1 MQLPEKLRS
10 RSFQRKTVL
19 GILVFL
25 LVFSITGFFILPPIV
40 KSVLV
45 KNLSK
50 QFRRQV
56 TIQKVKINP
65 FMLSGEIR
73 GVAIS
78 ERNGSKTFISFD
90 SLYMNAQAM
99 SIIKRGLILREIR
112 LTRPYI
118 NISRDESG
126 GYNFSDLLE
135 PVKKPSGPPG
145 KLPRFS
151 LNNIQIIDGNID
163 FWDGPENTRHTV
175 KKLNV
180 AIPFIS
186 DLPYFAE
193 TYVQPLLEA
202 SVNGTP
208 LALKG

>member
-50 QFRRQV
+50 QFHRQV

-78 ERNGSKTFISFD
+78 ERNGSKNFISFD
-90 SLYMNAQAM
+90 SL
-99 SIIKRGLILREIR
+99 
-112 LTRPYI
+112 
-118 NISRDESG
+118 
-126 GYNFSDLLE
+126 
-135 PVKKPSGPPG
+135 
-145 KLPRFS
+145 
-151 LNNIQIIDGNID
+151 
-163 FWDGPENTRHTV
+163 
-175 KKLNV
+175 
-180 AIPFIS
+180 
-186 DLPYFAE
+186 
-193 TYVQPLLEA
+193 
-202 SVNGTP
+202 
-208 LALKG
+208 